1 MSYQIA
7 DEPAANEGR
16 GNFIFRPSAPLLA
29 AMLCGSWLAFPWFAV
44 NALALGGPTARR
56 EVRLAVL
63 AVGGKILFAFAIYSL
78 VDAGVIESRL
88 ALRLALLALTSF
100 KIGFAYVLSTIQAR
114 TFNVYE
120 YYGGTVQKTMYV
132 IVAGRYL
139 TPLIFGISA
148 SPIWHAIV
156 S

>member
-7 DEPAANEGR
+7 DEPASSEGR
-16 GNFIFRPSAPLLA
+16 GNFIFRPSAPLFA
-29 AMLCGSWLAFPWFAV
+29 TMFCGSWLAFPWFAV
-44 NALALGGPTARR
+44 NALALGSPSAKR
-56 EVRLAVL
+56 EVRLAALALIGIVVL
-63 AVGGKILFAFAIYSL
+63 SVGIYAL

-88 ALRLALLALTSF
+88 TLRLCLLGLSAF
-100 KIGFAYVLSTIQAR
+100 KIGFSYALATIQAR

-132 IVAGRYL
+132 VIAGRYV
-139 TPLIFGISA
+139 TPFIFGISA
-148 SPIWHAIV
+148 SPVWHAIV